1 MDVWQ
6 AVSSSN
12 NLSYCYGLQIKC
24 YYTSWSQT
32 FSPQFFLQ
40 SLCHGCYLRIFLT
53 WHFLIHHIDES
64 YRIRKKKKVFLFCC
78 ILSEMVFIFS
88 LLQCTFLSFFVID
101 NLIGLLHLF
110 LYDDSSSYKHN
121 VTLLYSTH
129 IWNHFLPSL
138 VLSLEFHG
146 VAFCFLAFVIVL
158 SSYRAC
164 CALLP
169 AGYDCHQ
176 TCTHIL
182 SCLKKTKSKRRII
195 GGPFSL

>member
-1 MDVWQ
+1 ML
-6 AVSSSN
+6 SSN
-12 NLSYCYGLQIKC
+12 NLLLLWSANYVITHPEVKTFRHNSPCKVFCHRCYV
-24 YYTSWSQT
+24 
-32 FSPQFFLQ
+32 
-40 SLCHGCYLRIFLT
+40 RIFLT
-53 WHFLIHHIDES
+53 WHFSIHHIDES
-64 YRIRKKKKVFLFCC
+64 YKGRIRKKKKVFLFCC
-78 ILSEMVFIFS
+78 FLSETVFISSLLHCTILSFS
-88 LLQCTFLSFFVID
+88 VID

-146 VAFCFLAFVIVL
+146 VAFCFLAIVIVL
-158 SSYRAC
+158 SWYRAC

-182 SCLKKTKSKRRII
+182 SCLKKTKSKSRII
-195 GGPFSL
+195 AGPFSL

>member
-1 MDVWQ
+1 MACKLSVIKHPE
-6 AVSSSN
+6 VKPFHHNSS
-12 NLSYCYGLQIKC
+12 CKV
-24 YYTSWSQT
+24 
-32 FSPQFFLQ
+32 F
-40 SLCHGCYLRIFLT
+40 CHGCYLRIFLT

-64 YRIRKKKKVFLFCC
+64 YWIRKKKKVFLFCC

-88 LLQCTFLSFFVID
+88 LLQCTFLSFSVID

>member
-1 MDVWQ
+1 MGVWQ

-40 SLCHGCYLRIFLT
+40 SLLSRMLSKDILNMTLLDSSHWWI
-53 WHFLIHHIDES
+53 
-64 YRIRKKKKVFLFCC
+64 IRKKKKVFLFCC

-88 LLQCTFLSFFVID
+88 LLQCTFLSFSVID

-176 TCTHIL
+176 TCTHTVFFL
-182 SCLKKTKSKRRII
+182 VSKKQKASVE
-195 GGPFSL
+195 

>member
-40 SLCHGCYLRIFLT
+40 SLLSRMLSKDILNMT
-53 WHFLIHHIDES
+53 LLDS
-64 YRIRKKKKVFLFCC
+64 SC

-88 LLQCTFLSFFVID
+88 LLQCTFLSFSVID